1 MILSFL
7 IGAITNCNHPLTTTE
22 EEKRVSKLL
31 NSFDTISLIMMQ
43 QFVDRKHEIEALK
56 RSFESEKAE
65 LVVVYGRR
73 RVGKT
78 ALVLKAF
85 QNVSLIYFLADER
98 SEQENLA
105 EFRRKV
111 GEFFNDSPLARSD
124 LGWVEL
130 FEYIAERGEKVVV
143 TIDEL
148 PYLVSSNPAFP
159 SLLQKAWDLYLQN
172 SKVKLVLVG
181 SSIGMMERL
190 LGHKSPLYGRRTMQ
204 LDVKPLRY
212 WHVREFLPDYSPEDW
227 LRAYGVADGIPA
239 YLRQFD
245 GKLSFWENVER
256 LFLRKESPLYTEA
269 EFLLRQEFREPGRY
283 FVILKAIAFGKTSF
297 GEIVN
302 FTGFDRGT
310 VSRYLDNLARIRVI
324 AKVHP
329 AFEPEKRRN
338 TRYEF
343 TDNYFRFWF
352 RFVYPNRERI
362 ERELYSEVLEGV
374 KVNFDNHMGRVFER
388 VVVDFLW
395 RKFAFERGGR
405 WWSKGEE
412 IDFVGV
418 KKGKA
423 YFFEVKWSDL
433 RKRDA
438 ERILAELERKSALVN
453 LKAEG
458 IELGLVGRSVENA
471 EKLREE
477 GFLVFELDNLF
488 AL

>member
-1 MILSFL
+1 
-7 IGAITNCNHPLTTTE
+7 
-22 EEKRVSKLL
+22 
-31 NSFDTISLIMMQ
+31 MMQ
-43 QFVDRKHEIEALK
+43 QFVDRGHEVGALRK
-56 RSFESEKAE
+56 AFESEEAE

-78 ALVLKAF
+78 TLILKAF
-85 QNVSLIYFLADER
+85 QNIPHIYFLADER
-98 SEQENLA
+98 SERENLT

-111 GEFFNDSPLARSD
+111 GEFFDDTPLVRSD

-130 FEYIAERGEKVVV
+130 FEYLARKEEKVVV

-148 PYLVSSNPAFP
+148 PYIVSSNPAFP
-159 SLLQKAWDLYLQN
+159 SLLQKAWDIHLQD
-172 SKVKLVLVG
+172 SRVKLVLVG

-212 WHVREFLPDYSPEDW
+212 WHVGEFLLEYSPEDW
-227 LRAYGVADGIPA
+227 MRVYGAADGIPA

-269 EFLLRQEFREPGRY
+269 EFLLRQEFREPARY
-283 FVILKAIAFGKTSF
+283 FSILRAIAFGKTSF

-310 VSRYLDNLARIRVI
+310 VSRYLDSLVRIRVI
-324 AKVHP
+324 AKTHP

-343 TDNYFRFWF
+343 ADNYFRFWF

-362 ERELYSEVLEGV
+362 ERELYGDVLDEVKANL
-374 KVNFDNHMGRVFER
+374 DHHMGRTFER
-388 VVVDFLW
+388 AVADFLW

-405 WWSKGEE
+405 WWRKVEE
-412 IDFVGV
+412 IDFVGL
-418 KKGKA
+418 KNGRA
-423 YFFEVKWSDL
+423 YFFEAKWSEL
-433 RKRDA
+433 RKRDT
-438 ERILAELERKSALVN
+438 ERIFAELERKSSLVK
-453 LKAEG
+453 LKAEE
-458 IELGLVGRSVENA
+458 IRLGLVARRVENA

-477 GFLVFELDNLF
+477 GFIVFELNDLF